1 MPYVCSRDVHVV
13 DLRSDVLTQP
23 TEEMRKLMAEAALA
37 DDVFG
42 ECSVTNGK

>member
-1 MPYVCSRDVHVV
+1 MHVV

-23 TEEMRKLMAEAALA
+23 SPEMRKIIAEAELA